1 MQRCAEADTA
11 AAQLRVQAEGVG
23 AEEARAMLQR
33 LVSHVVA
40 QKDKER
46 HDAAKVKLLQLL
58 LAIT

>member
-33 LVSHVVA
+33 LVSHVVS

-46 HDAAKVKLLQLL
+46 HDAAKVKLLR
-58 LAIT
+58 